1 MGGLLRILTCV
12 KRGITV
18 DVRHADCRGM
28 SVIEVGR
35 CGACGACLCKKIS
48 MCYNGISL
56 NFRLMD
62 TLLMYEPQN

>member
-1 MGGLLRILTCV
+1 MLIVMECRSLRSGGGGLLRTLTCV

-35 CGACGACLCKKIS
+35 CGGAC
-48 MCYNGISL
+48 
-56 NFRLMD
+56 
-62 TLLMYEPQN
+62 

>member
-1 MGGLLRILTCV
+1 MDVRHADCRGMSVIEVGGGGGGGLLRILTCV

-35 CGACGACLCKKIS
+35 GGGLVK
-48 MCYNGISL
+48 
-56 NFRLMD
+56 D
-62 TLLMYEPQN
+62 THVC

>member
-1 MGGLLRILTCV
+1 MGGGGGLLRILNCV

-35 CGACGACLCKKIS
+35 GLVKDTHLC
-48 MCYNGISL
+48 
-56 NFRLMD
+56 
-62 TLLMYEPQN
+62 

>member
-28 SVIEVGR
+28 SVIEVGGMLR
-35 CGACGACLCKKIS
+35 ILTCVKR
-48 MCYNGISL
+48 GITVDVRHADCRGMSVIEVG
-56 NFRLMD
+56 RVGG
-62 TLLMYEPQN
+62 